1 MKNLTQKLITLLLT
15 LQIVL
20 FGIQAKNCI
29 QEGDSKVEFLIWML
43 GNTITLLKKVK
54 SEKN

>member
-20 FGIQAKNCI
+20 FGIQAKNCK
-29 QEGDSKVEFLIWML
+29 QEEHSKVEFVIW
-43 GNTITLLKKVK
+43 IR
-54 SEKN
+54 SSAP